1 MKKRIFAGLLASA
14 TVLGVFVAG
23 GTALAAEKDSY
34 DTEVGIG
41 FSAHT
46 PPPGTDPLTIQWAPI
61 SFDFGSTNTVNTAA
75 VSFSETSGA
84 NRYVVV
90 KDGRAESGSDK
101 WELTAKLSDMK
112 DGSVQLTGA
121 TLSFDAVKKAYMG
134 TGPEAPEETGMI
146 AAPTALHTATVTAT
160 QTLAQSA
167 TAVKVM
173 DDDGAGTT
181 SHKGS
186 TAMEMTNIKMNVPAN
201 AAQSG
206 KQYKGTL
213 TWSLDDTI

>member
-1 MKKRIFAGLLASA
+1 MKKRFFAGLLASA

-23 GTALAAEKDSY
+23 GTALAAEKDSH

-46 PPPGTDPLTIQWAPI
+46 VPPGTDPLTILWAPI
-61 SFDFGSTNTVNTAA
+61 NFDFGTTNTVNTAA
-75 VSFSETSGA
+75 ATFNETSAA

-90 KDGRAESGSDK
+90 EDDRVETNADK

-112 DGSVQLTGA
+112 DGTVQLTGA
-121 TLSFDAVKKAYMG
+121 TLSFDAVKKAYTG
-134 TGPEAPEETGMI
+134 TAAPEAPGSI
-146 AAPTALHTATVTAT
+146 IAPTALHTATVPAT

-173 DDDGAGTT
+173 EDDGGGTSSYKGTT
-181 SHKGS
+181 
-186 TAMEMTNIKMNVPAN
+186 AVEMSNIKMNVPGN
-201 AAQSG
+201 AAQAG

>member
-1 MKKRIFAGLLASA
+1 MKKKIFAGMLASA
-14 TVLGVFVAG
+14 TVLGLCVAG
-23 GTALAAEKDSY
+23 GTAFATEKDTY

-75 VSFSETSGA
+75 ATFNETSGA

-90 KDGRAESGSDK
+90 KDGRAETGADK

-112 DGSVQLTGA
+112 DGAVQLTGA
-121 TLSFDAVKKAYMG
+121 TLSFDAVKKAYTG
-134 TGPEAPEETGMI
+134 TGVEAPEAPGSI
-146 AAPTALHTATVTAT
+146 AAATPGHTAVVGGT

-167 TAVKVM
+167 AAVKVM
-173 DDDGAGTT
+173 EDDGGAT
-181 SHKGS
+181 SSYKGS
-186 TAMEMTNIKMNVPAN
+186 TAMEMSNIKMNVPAN

-206 KQYKGTL
+206 KQYTGKL

>member
-23 GTALAAEKDSY
+23 GTALAAEKDSH

-46 PPPGTDPLTIQWAPI
+46 PPPGTDPLTILWAPI
-61 SFDFGSTNTVNTAA
+61 NFDFGTTNTVNTAA
-75 VSFSETSGA
+75 ATFNETSAA

-90 KDGRAESGSDK
+90 EDDRVESNADK

-112 DGSVQLTGA
+112 DGTVQLTGA

-134 TGPEAPEETGMI
+134 TGAEAPEETGMI
-146 AAPTALHTATVTAT
+146 AAPTALHTATVTAS

-173 DDDGAGTT
+173 EDDGGGTSSYKGTT
-181 SHKGS
+181 
-186 TAMEMTNIKMNVPAN
+186 AVEMSNIKMNVPGD
-201 AAQSG
+201 AAQAG